1 MKKIYHT
8 SNCFKR
14 FENYLKFS
22 LVSLAILFTALPAN
36 ATADGTKLTLS
47 FKDSNLPAILKE
59 IKNQTKYDFMY
70 NSKEIDTNKKISME
84 LKNVTL
90 DSALK
95 VCLTPFGLTYT
106 IKDKIIILKK
116 KTLDHITQVIQSMV
130 NGIVK
135 DKSGATLPGVAVVL
149 KGCIQIGCRAQV
161 RHLVGV
167 AVFIVVNL
175 VRAKHGLAESGDE
188 NQYHDDQKRP
198 VDPLCAST
206 LLFLHGRLPSAF
218 AASDIF
224 LLF

>member
-106 IKDKIIILKK
+106 IKIK
-116 KTLDHITQVIQSMV
+116 
-130 NGIVK
+130 
-135 DKSGATLPGVAVVL
+135 
-149 KGCIQIGCRAQV
+149 
-161 RHLVGV
+161 
-167 AVFIVVNL
+167 
-175 VRAKHGLAESGDE
+175 
-188 NQYHDDQKRP
+188 
-198 VDPLCAST
+198 
-206 LLFLHGRLPSAF
+206 LLS
-218 AASDIF
+218 
-224 LLF
+224 

>member
-84 LKNVTL
+84 REKRNTRFRLESLFNPFRANV
-90 DSALK
+90 
-95 VCLTPFGLTYT
+95 
-106 IKDKIIILKK
+106 
-116 KTLDHITQVIQSMV
+116 
-130 NGIVK
+130 
-135 DKSGATLPGVAVVL
+135 
-149 KGCIQIGCRAQV
+149 
-161 RHLVGV
+161 
-167 AVFIVVNL
+167 
-175 VRAKHGLAESGDE
+175 
-188 NQYHDDQKRP
+188 HDQR
-198 VDPLCAST
+198 
-206 LLFLHGRLPSAF
+206 
-218 AASDIF
+218 
-224 LLF
+224 